1 MGDRPANEDN
11 SVRTLGSL
19 VTDLALSYRLPH
31 IEMYFRVE
39 NILNIEWNEAQ
50 FDTESRLR
58 GPDENGKFMGTLET
72 ESISELNYTPGSPR
86 FFAVVWSFIYNLV
99 IYPMFGIIVSL
110 FIGSGPD
117 YAAHTR
123 WVPYGIFF

>member
-1 MGDRPANEDN
+1 MGDRSANEDN
-11 SVRTLGSL
+11 SVRALGSL

-86 FFAVVWSFIYNLV
+86 FFRGGLV
-99 IYPMFGIIVSL
+99 FHL
-110 FIGSGPD
+110 
-117 YAAHTR
+117 
-123 WVPYGIFF
+123 